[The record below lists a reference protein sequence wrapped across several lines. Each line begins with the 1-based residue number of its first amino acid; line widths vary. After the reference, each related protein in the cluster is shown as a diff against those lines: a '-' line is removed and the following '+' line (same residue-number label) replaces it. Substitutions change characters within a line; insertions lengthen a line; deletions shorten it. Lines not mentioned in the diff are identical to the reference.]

1 MKWQTVLVGLI
12 ALPILALLGGIGFL
26 AYQIGQNW
34 DARSTDTLIAGLVAT
49 CTGGAIV
56 AAMLLALIIG
66 IPFAIRLYGEAGY
79 SRRAWKEP
87 SLPPPLF
94 EQGKERRPAT
104 IDGNWQSL
112 PSPPTAPPWG
122 MTGGGNVR
130 LLPSPQ
136 QDERF
141 HMVTAERE
149 PGTTHES
156 GFPATQ
162 W

>member
-1 MKWQTVLVGLI
+1 
-12 ALPILALLGGIGFL
+12 
-26 AYQIGQNW
+26 
-34 DARSTDTLIAGLVAT
+34 
-49 CTGGAIV
+49 
-56 AAMLLALIIG
+56 MLLALMIG

-94 EQGKERRPAT
+94 EQAKERRPAT

-141 HMVTAERE
+141 RMVSAENE
-149 PGTTHES
+149 SGTTRDNDLPS
-156 GFPATQ
+156 AQ

>member
-79 SRRAWKEP
+79 SRRVWRDP
-87 SLPPPLF
+87 PVTPPLF
-94 EQGKERRPAT
+94 EQTKERRPAT
-104 IDGNWQSL
+104 LDGNWQSL
-112 PSPPTAPPWG
+112 PSSLTIPPWG
-122 MTGGGNVR
+122 MTGGGNMR

-141 HMVTAERE
+141 RMVTAENELGSNRD
-149 PGTTHES
+149 S
-156 GFPATQ
+156 GFPTTQ